1 MAGLIAR
8 LFGGKPSPA
17 VDMEPAPGIGGYHLG
32 AGPAN
37 QSGFPG
43 STSQTRTFPSD
54 GRSPNSPRIAKIR
67 GDYDSDANSRSGNA
81 PEFRQSS
88 YRADE
93 QSPVLPP
100 QSPRSTPLISS
111 PQTVIRQEMQ
121 NNSSAEFF
129 GGPGLKT
136 GPGNQTAGAHPL
148 STSALAGGHSMIDTT
163 TPYSHAQ
170 PEIGG
175 APGAENVRN
184 SYAQKYKNPAGQL
197 HTYKSKSRPDQ
208 AAVNP
213 GGQATDGN
221 VNGVGITQDVTV
233 PSRSVFGQ
241 ITWGVLREMPY
252 GGRGD
257 GARGADLN
265 GQRYYAAGQA
275 GEFLNAG
282 QGGYGIARENGAGNK
297 RPVSFTQPA
306 PWTANYY
313 DTTQSVGATDSPNQ
327 NPDQQPQAVYYSPGG
342 LRASNSTGRT
352 G

>member
-32 AGPAN
+32 TGPAG
-37 QSGFPG
+37 QTGFPG
-43 STSQTRTFPSD
+43 STAQTRTFPSN
-54 GRSPNSPRIAKIR
+54 GRSPYSPRAAKINA
-67 GDYDSDANSRSGNA
+67 DYDSDANNRSGTTA
-81 PEFRQSS
+81 DVRQAS
-88 YRADE
+88 YRGDVGGARTA
-93 QSPVLPP
+93 
-100 QSPRSTPLISS
+100 SPRSTPRVAT
-111 PQTVIRQEMQ
+111 PQSVIRQTMQ
-121 NNSSAEFF
+121 NNSAAEFY
-129 GGPGLKT
+129 GGPALKT
-136 GPGNQTAGAHPL
+136 GPGNLTAGGQPL
-148 STSALAGGHSMIDTT
+148 SAAAQAGGHSAIQTT
-163 TPYSHAQ
+163 TPYSDAQ

-175 APGAENVRN
+175 APGSENVRN
-184 SYAQKYKNPAGQL
+184 SIALRYKAAPGEM
-197 HTYKSKSRPDQ
+197 HTYKSHPRPDQ
-208 AAVNP
+208 AQVNP

-221 VNGVGITQDVTV
+221 VNGIGITQDVTV
-233 PSRSVFGQ
+233 PSRAVFEQ
-241 ITWGVLREMPY
+241 ITWAVLREMPY

-282 QGGYGIARENGAGNK
+282 QGDFGIARQNGSGNK

-313 DTTQSVGATDSPNQ
+313 DTTNSVGTADNPNQ
-327 NPDQQPQAVYYSPGG
+327 QPEQQPQAVYYSPGG

-352 G
+352 S